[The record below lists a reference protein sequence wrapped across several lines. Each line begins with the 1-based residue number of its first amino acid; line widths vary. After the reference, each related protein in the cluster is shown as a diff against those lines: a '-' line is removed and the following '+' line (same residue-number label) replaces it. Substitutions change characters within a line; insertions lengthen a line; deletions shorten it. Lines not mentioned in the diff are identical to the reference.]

1 MKVVLSLVLINLII
15 FTCSIPVYADDE
27 RVKAMYEKAQ
37 RLKKRLRYL
46 EQNENILSHDEDIS
60 NPTTTPTTIPRIIPR
75 TTVNTTLMPSDEIA
89 TPTLPPVAPT
99 SKPSQAVQIVT
110 YGNFET
116 QKTEQRQAVSTY
128 EITYTLLVFYL
139 NRPPARTI
147 TVTIR
152 VYVRVPIRRNGR
164 GLQEEEYELVPEDV
178 ETTCVLQGDE
188 NGQGTRSYDCSGKTK
203 TEAEELTNAKV
214 NTNEDMKLDGET
226 AKPDEV
232 ALTGPAI
239 VVGEDLMTNTEKID
253 TSANLFN
260 LRDGELIN
268 VRGNTFDIKGNVANF
283 NHKPGDTFDFTL
295 VHLDDGNKKKVECKV
310 ADPIEKVD
318 DTNSKVTFNC
328 GPVTEYINANI
339 DYVSGT
345 YRGTPADTIT
355 LEISADSKRN
365 ILMNSPDNSNPN
377 NTQNTQYQSHYRKN
391 SSGLSGGAIAGIV
404 IACAVALIIASV
416 VAMML
421 RKSKPEENT
430 SSSIVGLKT
439 VDNF

>member
-1 MKVVLSLVLINLII
+1 MINLII

-27 RVKAMYEKAQ
+27 RVKSIYEKAQ
-37 RLKKRLRYL
+37 RLKKRLRHLQQPEL
-46 EQNENILSHDEDIS
+46 ELSHDEDITE
-60 NPTTTPTTIPRIIPR
+60 TTVPRIIPQ
-75 TTVNTTLMPSDEIA
+75 TTANTTLMPSDEIA
-89 TPTLPPVAPT
+89 TPTVAPASPT
-99 SKPSQAVQIVT
+99 SKPTQAVQIVT
-110 YGNFET
+110 YANFET
-116 QKTEQRQAVSTY
+116 QKTAQREVVSTY
-128 EITYTLLVFYL
+128 EITYTLLVFYY
-139 NRPPARTI
+139 NRPPARII

-164 GLQEEEYELVPEDV
+164 GLQEQEYELVPEDV
-178 ETTCVLQGDE
+178 ETECVLKGDA
-188 NGQGTRSYDCSGKTK
+188 NTQGTRSYDCSGQTK

-214 NTNEDMKLDGET
+214 NTNEDIKLDGEA
-226 AKPDEV
+226 AKSDEV

-239 VVGEDLMTNTEKID
+239 VVGEDLITNTD
-253 TSANLFN
+253 
-260 LRDGELIN
+260 
-268 VRGNTFDIKGNVANF
+268 TFDPNGQLLSLNDGKLTNIRAQTFNIEGNVANF
-283 NHKPGDTFDFTL
+283 NNHNPGDIFDFTL
-295 VHLDDGNKKKVECKV
+295 VHRDDGTKKKVECKV

-328 GPVTEYINANI
+328 GPYTEYLNANI

-355 LEISADSKRN
+355 LEISENSERN
-365 ILMNSPDNSNPN
+365 LLLNPPEGSNS
-377 NTQNTQYQSHYRKN
+377 TQNTQYQSYYRKN

>member
-27 RVKAMYEKAQ
+27 RVKAMYEKSQ

-128 EITYTLLVFYL
+128 EITYTLLVFYY

-239 VVGEDLMTNTEKID
+239 VVGEDLMTNTEIID

-283 NHKPGDTFDFTL
+283 SHKPGDIFDFTL
-295 VHLDDGNKKKVECKV
+295 VHLDDGKKKKL
-310 ADPIEKVD
+310 
-318 DTNSKVTFNC
+318 
-328 GPVTEYINANI
+328 NAK
-339 DYVSGT
+339 
-345 YRGTPADTIT
+345 
-355 LEISADSKRN
+355 L
-365 ILMNSPDNSNPN
+365 
-377 NTQNTQYQSHYRKN
+377 
-391 SSGLSGGAIAGIV
+391 
-404 IACAVALIIASV
+404 LIQ
-416 VAMML
+416 
-421 RKSKPEENT
+421 
-430 SSSIVGLKT
+430 
-439 VDNF
+439 

>member
-27 RVKAMYEKAQ
+27 RVKAMYEKSQ

-46 EQNENILSHDEDIS
+46 EQQELELSHDEDIS
-60 NPTTTPTTIPRIIPR
+60 NPTTNPTTLPPVSYQ
-75 TTVNTTLMPSDEIA
+75 TTANSTVMPSDDIVV
-89 TPTLPPVAPT
+89 PTLPPASATARKPT
-99 SKPSQAVQIVT
+99 QSVQIVT

-116 QKTEQRQAVSTY
+116 QKTTPSTTLSTY
-128 EITYTLLVFYL
+128 DITYTLLVFYN
-139 NRPPARTI
+139 NRQPALVI

-152 VYVRVPIRRNGR
+152 VYIRVPKRRNGR
-164 GLQEEEYELVPEDV
+164 VLQEEDYDLVPEDV
-178 ETTCVLQGDE
+178 ETTCHLKGDA
-188 NGQGTRSYDCSGKTK
+188 NGQGTRSYDCSGKTQ
-203 TEAEELTNAKV
+203 TEAGELTNAKV

-239 VVGEDLMTNTEKID
+239 VAGEDLMTNTEKID
-253 TSANLFN
+253 TNANLLS
-260 LRDGELIN
+260 LRDGRLTNI
-268 VRGNTFDIKGNVANF
+268 VGNTFNIEGNVANF
-283 NHKPGDTFDFTL
+283 NHKPGDAFDFTL
-295 VHLDDGNKKKVECKV
+295 VHRDDGTKKKVECKV
-310 ADPIEKVD
+310 ADPIQKVD

-328 GPVTEYINANI
+328 GPVTEYLNANI
-339 DYVSGT
+339 DYISGT
-345 YRGTPADTIT
+345 YKGTPADTIT
-355 LEISADSKRN
+355 LDISADSERN
-365 ILMNSPDNSNPN
+365 LLFNVPSNS
-377 NTQNTQYQSHYRKN
+377 TQNTQYQSHYRKN

>member
-15 FTCSIPVYADDE
+15 FTFSIPVYADDE
-27 RVKAMYEKAQ
+27 RVKALYEKAQ
-37 RLKKRLRYL
+37 RLKKRLRHL
-46 EQNENILSHDEDIS
+46 EIPEVVLSHDEDITE
-60 NPTTTPTTIPRIIPR
+60 TTAPRIIPQ
-75 TTVNTTLMPSDEIA
+75 TTVNTTLMPSDEIV
-89 TPTLPPVAPT
+89 TPTLPTVAPT
-99 SKPSQAVQIVT
+99 SKPAQAVQIVT

-116 QKTEQRQAVSTY
+116 QKTAQREAVSTY
-128 EITYTLLVFYL
+128 EITYTLLVFYY
-139 NRPPARTI
+139 NRPPAKVI

-178 ETTCVLQGDE
+178 ETTCVLQGDA
-188 NGQGTRSYDCSGKTK
+188 NAQGTRSYDCSGETK

-232 ALTGPAI
+232 AFTGPAI
-239 VVGEDLMTNTEKID
+239 VVGEDLMTNSEKID
-253 TSANLFN
+253 TSANFYN
-260 LRDGELIN
+260 LNDGQLIN
-268 VRGNTFDIKGNVANF
+268 IRGNTFDIVGNVANF
-283 NHKPGDTFDFTL
+283 NRKPGDTFDFTL
-295 VHLDDGNKKKVECKV
+295 VHLDDGKKKKVECKV

-328 GPVTEYINANI
+328 GPVTEYLNANI

-355 LEISADSKRN
+355 LEIAADSERN
-365 ILMNSPDNSNPN
+365 LLFNVPSDSTTNT
-377 NTQNTQYQSHYRKN
+377 TQNAQYQSHYRKN

-439 VDNF
+439 VDNY